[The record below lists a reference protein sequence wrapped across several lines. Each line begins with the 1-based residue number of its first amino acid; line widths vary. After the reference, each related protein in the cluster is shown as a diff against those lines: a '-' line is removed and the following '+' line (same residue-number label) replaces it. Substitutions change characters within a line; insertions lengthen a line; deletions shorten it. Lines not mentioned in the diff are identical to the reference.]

1 MKSTKHETN
10 EETFGSRV
18 RKVREALHLLQTEF
32 AAKINMH
39 SSYLSEIE
47 NGTRKVGQKIILK
60 IASAYNI
67 NLNWLLM
74 GKGPMFIEADDR
86 QMDLKWDDF
95 GDQAEDMKELVEFC
109 LKSKLVRLH
118 VTAYTK
124 KFLLKYEDLIKKD
137 TDKDRSMI
145 KEETHDNHE

>member
-1 MKSTKHETN
+1 MKSKKHKIN

-18 RKVREALHLLQTEF
+18 RKVRESLHLLQTTF
-32 AAKINMH
+32 AAKIHMH

-60 IASAYNI
+60 IAAAHNI

-74 GKGPMFIEADDR
+74 GKGPMFIEPDDR
-86 QMDLKWDDF
+86 QVDIKWEDF
-95 GDQAEDMKELVEFC
+95 GDQAGDMKELVEYC
-109 LKSKLVRLH
+109 IKSKLVRLN

-124 KFLLKYEDLIKKD
+124 KFLLRYEELIKKD
-137 TDKDRSMI
+137 INKNQSMI
-145 KEETHDNHE
+145 KEEAHDNHE

>member
-1 MKSTKHETN
+1 MKSTKHEAN

-18 RKVREALHLLQTEF
+18 RKVRESLHLLQTEF
-32 AAKINMH
+32 AAKIDMH

-74 GKGPMFIEADDR
+74 GNGTMFNEVEEPR
-86 QMDLKWDDF
+86 VDLKWQDF
-95 GDQAEDMKELVEFC
+95 GDQSQDMKELVEYC

-124 KFLLKYEDLIKKD
+124 KFLLKYEGLINKD
-137 TDKDRSMI
+137 IDKDRSMI
-145 KEETHDNHE
+145 KEESHDNHE

>member
-1 MKSTKHETN
+1 MKSIKYEN
-10 EETFGSRV
+10 KEETFGSRV
-18 RKVREALHLLQTEF
+18 RKIREALHLLQTEF

-60 IASAYNI
+60 IAAAYNV

-74 GKGPMFIEADDR
+74 GKGTMFNDVDD
-86 QMDLKWDDF
+86 QQVNLKWQDF
-95 GDQAEDMKELVEFC
+95 GDQAQDMKELVEYC
-109 LKSKLVRLH
+109 SKSKLVCLH

-124 KFLLKYEDLIKKD
+124 KFLLKYEELIKKD
-137 TDKDRSMI
+137 INKNRSMI
-145 KEETHDNHE
+145 KEKTHDNNE